1 MGHGATKKK
10 RFAGKEASR
19 QIPERGVPNWPLLCL
34 ALIGATLAGYL
45 TITTWGGQSVAGCP
59 AGSGCDIVLAS
70 RWATLFGQPTSFW
83 GLLSY
88 LGLIGIAWI
97 TRRDLHWKLAWIV
110 SCFGASFSLYLTII
124 SLTELEA
131 TCPYCL
137 TSATLMIAILG
148 LVVYQRPTG
157 LPKFAW
163 GTWLTKT
170 AVPSLLLVLALH
182 LYYAGTW
189 GKAAEAEDPKLQAL
203 AVHLADSGAQFFG
216 AVWCPHCE
224 DQKRIFGASA
234 HRLPYIECSP
244 YGRSGPQAARC
255 QEMDIRVYP
264 TWIINGRRY
273 EGLLSPGELAARSG
287 FTQALSPE
295 GKPAGVALR
304 PSTQGDTPA
313 VKSPE

>member
-19 QIPERGVPNWPLLCL
+19 QIPERGVPNWPLLGL
-34 ALIGATLAGYL
+34 ALIGAALSGYL
-45 TITTWGGQSVAGCP
+45 TVTAWVGQGVAGCP
-59 AGSGCDIVLAS
+59 VGSGCDVVLAS
-70 RWATLFGQPTSFW
+70 RWAMLFGQPTSFW

-88 LGLIGIAWI
+88 LGLIVIAWI
-97 TRRDLHWKLAWIV
+97 KRRDLRWKVAWIV
-110 SCFGASFSLYLTII
+110 SCFGALFSLYLTII
-124 SLTELEA
+124 SFMELQA

-137 TSATLMIAILG
+137 TSAALMIAILG

-170 AVPSLLLVLALH
+170 AVPSLLLVLTLH
-182 LYYAGTW
+182 LYYAGTR
-189 GKAAEAEDPKLQAL
+189 GEPAEAEDPKLQAL

-255 QEMDIRVYP
+255 QEMGIRVYP
-264 TWIINGRRY
+264 TWIINGRRH
-273 EGLLSPGELAARSG
+273 EGLLTPGELAAQSAFIEAER
-287 FTQALSPE
+287 
-295 GKPAGVALR
+295 K
-304 PSTQGDTPA
+304 
-313 VKSPE
+313 

>member
-1 MGHGATKKK
+1 MGAAKKK
-10 RFAGKEASR
+10 KAGGIQNSR
-19 QIPERGVPNWPLLCL
+19 QASERGGPNWPLLAL
-34 ALIGATLAGYL
+34 ALIGVMLTGYL
-45 TITTWGGQSVAGCP
+45 TITAWGGQSVAGCP
-59 AGSGCDIVLAS
+59 AGSGCDVVLAS

-88 LGLIGIAWI
+88 LGLAGIAWMK
-97 TRRDLHWKLAWIV
+97 RRDLRWKLAWIV
-110 SCFGASFSLYLTII
+110 SLFGALFSVYLTTMSI
-124 SLTELEA
+124 TALEA

-137 TSATLMIAILG
+137 TSAALMIAILG

-163 GTWLTKT
+163 GTWITKT
-170 AVPSLLLVLALH
+170 AVPSFLLVLALH

-203 AVHLADSGAQFFG
+203 AVHLADSNAQFFG

-255 QEMDIRVYP
+255 QEMGIRVYP
-264 TWIINGRRY
+264 TWIISGRRY
-273 EGLLSPGELAARSG
+273 EGLLSQGELAARSG
-287 FTQALSPE
+287 FTEA
-295 GKPAGVALR
+295 A
-304 PSTQGDTPA
+304 PSR
-313 VKSPE
+313 

>member
-1 MGHGATKKK
+1 MGKGATKKK
-10 RFAGKEASR
+10 QSTGKEASR
-19 QIPERGVPNWPLLCL
+19 AIPEGAVPNWPLLGL
-34 ALIGATLAGYL
+34 ALIGAALAGYL
-45 TITTWGGQSVAGCP
+45 TITAWVGQSVPGCP

-88 LGLIGIAWI
+88 LSLAGIAWMK
-97 TRRDLHWKLAWIV
+97 RPDLRWKLAWIV
-110 SCFGASFSLYLTII
+110 SLFGAIFSVYLTTMSI
-124 SLTELEA
+124 TALEA

-137 TSATLMIAILG
+137 TSAALMIAILG
-148 LVVYQRPTG
+148 LVAYQRPPS
-157 LPKFAW
+157 LPTFAW
-163 GTWLTKT
+163 RTWLTKT

-182 LYYAGTW
+182 LSYAGTW

-203 AVHLADSGAQFFG
+203 AIHLADSNARFFG

-255 QEMDIRVYP
+255 QEMGIQVYP

-273 EGLLSPGELAARSG
+273 EGLLTPGELGAHSG
-287 FTQALSPE
+287 FAQALSPE
-295 GKPAGVALR
+295 GKPAGVALP

-313 VKSPE
+313 VKSSE